1 MNKKD
6 LLAKLKQLEGLT
18 PDERAELINLL
29 NTKKKYGLIWED
41 KPEDV
46 EEQLRT
52 QLPVLREVVEKR
64 ILATKS
70 ESDTATTKTSNNNL
84 FSEEENQ
91 ENKENQ
97 TNHSSDNGLLSEV
110 EAPNHI
116 LIEGDNLHALTA
128 LTFTHEGKIDVI
140 YIDPPYN
147 TGNKDKEG
155 KTDFKYND
163 DYVDKEDSYRHSK
176 WLSFMEKRL
185 KIAKKLLSNNGF
197 LAISIDDNEF
207 AQLKVLLDDLFEGNT
222 KTIAIKMSEASG
234 LKMSSV
240 YKLGI
245 IPKYKEYLL
254 LAKPGGING
263 FWFDNIP
270 KGVWDNE
277 YNIFLDNLSKED
289 RFLISEISQKEN
301 IDDTDIQ
308 LLDKVAENIS
318 LKSLTDKHKE
328 LGLSSKKE
336 KETFNFENSWSI
348 CQCATSSSVLRLA
361 EEKKLSNKNP
371 LFFVKSIRDGK
382 LYFVRATYSNE
393 SSKPRV
399 QLIFADENLSTHPG
413 DFWSDIKTTGLEAEG
428 GVSFKNGKKPLR
440 LLMRILKSNLK
451 KDSTILD
458 FFAGSG
464 STLHAALELNSLD
477 NGNRKVILVTNNE
490 NNICEDVTY
499 KRAKNIILGYD
510 NKSSVFNGYIS
521 NNLRY
526 YRCDFVSS
534 SKTEQ
539 NKRLLT
545 RASTELLKIKENC
558 FTDITEEHEFDSVAC
573 RIFSDNKGKYL
584 IVVYHT
590 RKPLEVIESLKQ
602 FIKTTKDKTEKIKL
616 YAFSPEKETLM
627 EDFWD
632 VADQIEA
639 VPLPDAIY
647 NAYRATFRTIKLNN
661 KPAQSTIESLTEQ
674 PTEE

>member
-6 LLAKLKQLEGLT
+6 LVAKLKQLDGLT
-18 PDERAELINLL
+18 PEERAELVNLL

-52 QLPVLREVVEKR
+52 KLPVLSEVVEKR
-64 ILATKS
+64 LLS
-70 ESDTATTKTSNNNL
+70 YEKTS
-84 FSEEENQ
+84 
-91 ENKENQ
+91 
-97 TNHSSDNGLLSEV
+97 
-110 EAPNHI
+110 PNHI

-128 LTFTHEGKIDVI
+128 LTFTHENKIDVI

-176 WLSFMEKRL
+176 WVSFMEKRL
-185 KIAKKLLSNNGF
+185 KIAKKLLSDNGF

-222 KTIAIKMSEASG
+222 KSIAIKMSEASG

-254 LAKPGGING
+254 LAKPGGIKG

-277 YNIFLDNLSKED
+277 YNIFLENLSKED
-289 RFLISEISQKEN
+289 RFLINEISLKDN
-301 IDDTDIQ
+301 IEASDIQ
-308 LLDKVAENIS
+308 LLDKVAESIV
-318 LKSLTDKHKE
+318 LKPVSEKHKE
-328 LGLSSKKE
+328 LGLSTKKE
-336 KETFNFENSWSI
+336 KEIFNFENSWSI

-361 EEKKLSNKNP
+361 EEKKHINKNS
-371 LFFVKSIRDGK
+371 LFFVKSVRDGK
-382 LYFVRATYSNE
+382 LYFVRATYSKE

-428 GVSFKNGKKPLR
+428 GISFKNGKKPLK
-440 LLMRILKSNLK
+440 LLMRILKSNSNK
-451 KDSTILD
+451 NSTILD

-477 NGNRKVILVTNNE
+477 NGNRKVILATNNE

-499 KRAKNIILGYD
+499 KRANNIMLGYE
-510 NKSSVFNGYIS
+510 NKSSTFNGYLS

-526 YRCDFVSS
+526 YRCNFVTRE
-534 SKTEQ
+534 KAYK
-539 NKRLLT
+539 NKRELVL
-545 RASTELLKIKENC
+545 AATELLCIKE
-558 FTDITEEHEFDSVAC
+558 DIYTELAELSSKKLNNKVVRC
-573 RIFSDNKGKYL
+573 FSDNGKYMLVIYDEEAIETLLPL
-584 IVVYHT
+584 ISTINSH
-590 RKPLEVIESLKQ
+590 K
-602 FIKTTKDKTEKIKL
+602 KIKI
-616 YAFSPEKETLM
+616 YIFAPGQYPFTEEF
-627 EDFWD
+627 EDVLD
-632 VADQIEA
+632 KVELCA
-639 VPLPDAIY
+639 LPDAIY
-647 NAYRATFRTIKLNN
+647 KAYANVLPKKKA
-661 KPAQSTIESLTEQ
+661 KPTVVNSDEESAESETSES
-674 PTEE
+674 EEPNLFTV